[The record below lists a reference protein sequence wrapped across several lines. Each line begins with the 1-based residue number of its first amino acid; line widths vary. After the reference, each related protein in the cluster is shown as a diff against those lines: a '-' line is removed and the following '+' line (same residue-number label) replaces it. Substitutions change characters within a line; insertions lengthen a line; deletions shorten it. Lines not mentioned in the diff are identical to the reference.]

1 MPAMSAWLSLVGI
14 PKYQAA
20 VAQSTIA
27 KRAAQRAIIESFGS
41 FPKSTIF
48 AIVWAT
54 VALMDV
60 ITNTPRKLNTAAIRM
75 AFFGAMDRVDTHVAI
90 AFGASVQPFTKI
102 TPKVNTTMI
111 KRIGFVWMLS
121 IKSENVI
128 VIDCTSTLSS

>member
-1 MPAMSAWLSLVGI
+1 MAFAGRNSEI
-14 PKYQAA
+14 PGCRCPKHDCEKSSTESDNRKFW
-20 VAQSTIA
+20 VVPEIDHICDCLGNCRVDGCHHEHAQ
-27 KRAAQRAIIESFGS
+27 KVEYGS
-41 FPKSTIF
+41 HK
-48 AIVWAT
+48 
-54 VALMDV
+54 
-60 ITNTPRKLNTAAIRM
+60 NG
-75 AFFGAMDRVDTHVAI
+75 FFGAMDRVDTHVAI